1 MKRALSL
8 LGLVGAALGLIAILA
23 SFPVEA
29 SYRGKAV
36 LAQRVEKDAG
46 AALFDGS
53 DAYRPIGS
61 PQPMIIEDPKAFLPE
76 PTQDGV
82 RQVDEAYLKDKGI
95 YPLQLKTVEFF
106 TGNARL
112 GGGIAL
118 VLGWALYFLSRRGP
132 TATRSQQSEA

>member
-8 LGLVGAALGLIAILA
+8 LGLVGAALGLLAILI

-36 LAQRVEKDAG
+36 LAQRVEKDPG
-46 AALFDGS
+46 ADLFDGA

-61 PQPMIIEDPKAFLPE
+61 PQPMIIEDPRAFLPE
-76 PTQDGV
+76 TNQDGIK
-82 RQVDEAYLKDKGI
+82 RVDEAYLKAKGI

-106 TGNARL
+106 TGSARL

-118 VLGWALYFLSRRGP
+118 LLGWGLFFLSRRGSTP
-132 TATRSQQSEA
+132 PHGDQA

>member
-8 LGLVGAALGLIAILA
+8 LGLAGAALGILAILA

-29 SYRGKAV
+29 SYRSKAV
-36 LAQRVEKDAG
+36 LAQRVEKDAS
-46 AALFDGS
+46 AALFDGA

-61 PQPMIIEDPKAFLPE
+61 PQLLILEDPKAFLPE
-76 PTQDGV
+76 PGRDGV
-82 RQVDEAYLKDKGI
+82 KQVDEAYLKDKGI

-118 VLGWALYFLSRRGP
+118 VVGWAVFFLMRR
-132 TATRSQQSEA
+132 RS